1 MIPETDILMNEE
13 KIIFRLRGL
22 YQSYGYRQFRMS
34 KFEEYDLYVRNKS
47 FLLSDNIITFTDT
60 NGKLMALK
68 PDVTLSIVKNS
79 REPEG
84 SVRKVY
90 YNENVYRPA
99 RGSRCFKEIMQVG
112 LECIGQVDAYCISET
127 LALAEKSL
135 SEISSEYVL
144 DISSLDMLSYVLD
157 RMDCA
162 EDVRKRILSCIGEK
176 NRHDLVKVCAEAG
189 IPESASAPLLAL
201 LSCGET
207 CEDVRNTLW
216 DLYDDPVWHGMIDA
230 LTQAVSVLPADH
242 VRIDFSVIHDMYY
255 YNGIVFCGFVR
266 GIPNSVLSGGQYD
279 RLMSRMGKT
288 ERAVGFAVYLDQLE
302 LLEKK
307 AAEYDADVLLLYD
320 ADTPL
325 PLLHETVSALTAEG
339 KRVLAERK
347 NPEKLRFREI
357 RDLRG
362 EGGRNA

>member
-157 RMDCA
+157 RTDCA

-176 NRHDLVKVCAEAG
+176 NRHDLVKVCMEAG

-207 CEDVRNTLW
+207 CGDVRNTLW
-216 DLYDDPVWHGMIDA
+216 DLYDDVTWHGMIDA
-230 LTQAVSVLPADH
+230 LTQAVSVLPAEH
-242 VRIDFSVIHDMYY
+242 IRIDFSVIHDMYY

-320 ADTPL
+320 EGTAL
-325 PLLHETVSALTAEG
+325 PLLHETVSALTSEG

-347 NPEKLRFREI
+347 TPEKLRFREI
-357 RDLRG
+357 CDLRG
-362 EGGRNA
+362 EGGRKA